1 MRSRSGRTARR
12 WPRQALTGSC
22 GSPTRRRENSSA
34 SSRRCRQRSDAP
46 QSFTGSTQ
54 MIRRLVMA
62 ILLAGLVL
70 FIVAVGVPY
79 LDRTMLAD
87 QAVEDAILASNQ
99 EDWPRA
105 EERYSAA
112 IRKLP
117 PDSAE
122 ASRVYM
128 ARGAVRV
135 QMKRFDDAVADFSRC
150 LAIEPNSDT
159 YWAERG
165 ITYYKAGRYQQADA
179 DLERCLAI
187 NDVHTGACL
196 CLGAS
201 AERQGDLDR
210 AVLYYTRATTMPP
223 VGPGPFAGLARVYA
237 AKGDR
242 AKAQENAARARAIN
256 PDVKL
261 EIE

>member
-1 MRSRSGRTARR
+1 
-12 WPRQALTGSC
+12 
-22 GSPTRRRENSSA
+22 
-34 SSRRCRQRSDAP
+34 
-46 QSFTGSTQ
+46 
-54 MIRRLVMA
+54 MIRRLVTA
-62 ILLAGLVL
+62 ILLVGLLL

-87 QAVEDAILASNQ
+87 QAVEDAILACNR

-105 EERYSAA
+105 EDRYTAA

-122 ASRVYM
+122 ASRVHM

-135 QMKRFDDAVADFSRC
+135 QMKRYDDAVIDSSRC
-150 LAIEPNSDT
+150 LEIEPNSDAN
-159 YWAERG
+159 WAQRG
-165 ITYYKAGRYQQADA
+165 IIYYKAGRYQLADA

-187 NDVHTGACL
+187 NDCHTSACL
-196 CLGAS
+196 YAGMS

-210 AVLYYTRATTMPP
+210 AMFYYTRATTMTP
-223 VGPGPFAGLARVYA
+223 VSPAPFAGLARVHA
-237 AKGDR
+237 AKGDMV
-242 AKAQENAARARAIN
+242 KAQEYAGRARAMV
-256 PDVKL
+256 PEARL